1 MSALF
6 FRRTFDMGPESPAV
20 LIPQA
25 KAILDAKSWQFF
37 LAYGFGGSLCGVMA
51 LFLIGVYFWR
61 PVLVN
66 RVSLRLIFAI
76 SIYDFIEC
84 VLQATA
90 RSDGVSARCRATMFF
105 SAFFGYASVYTSSS
119 IALNLHLT
127 LFRRGSRL
135 YLPAYVE
142 YLYFIVPLVVSLLH
156 WAPPAIWAA
165 VHGYCSAFEPIDIGT
180 SSYIRYV
187 VFVQLLLPLLALL
200 FNVVTSLRVIIMLLV
215 QQRQVNRSLQEVMQ
229 NTRKHVLCS
238 SNSGNGTNTYAL
250 AEDDGCGYAS
260 TKATKELEVNLM
272 VVRKFN
278 NAAIRIALY
287 PCAPI
292 AWWCINLAFYVIQY
306 SLTMTYQAD
315 VATFV
320 RMVSLAWFSMPAIA
334 FANFLVFVTDPAL
347 RKVVKEVQRSI
358 VGLSKLLSKQA
369 HGTSERKYS
378 ELYQDTVHS
387 NLSTLCKPGTVV
399 HVKEAGDATSSTD
412 RSSFESDYRP
422 PVHERPSNDG
432 EDDMEPSARSTAV
445 LSAYN
450 KLIRRH
456 PTVGNSV
463 DANLAYSKI

>member
-1 MSALF
+1 MA
-6 FRRTFDMGPESPAV
+6 RTLDLGPESPAV
-20 LIPQA
+20 LVPQA
-25 KAILDAKSWQFF
+25 RAILDEKNWQFF

-90 RSDGVSARCRATMFF
+90 RSNGVSAKCRATMFF

-119 IALNLHLT
+119 IALNLYLT
-127 LFRRGSRL
+127 LFRRGSRQ
-135 YLPAYVE
+135 YLPVYVE
-142 YLYFIVPLVVSLLH
+142 YLYFIVPLAVSLLH
-156 WAPPAIWAA
+156 WAPPVIWAA
-165 VHGYCSAFEPIDIGT
+165 KHGYCSAFEPVDIGT
-180 SSYIRYV
+180 ASYIRYV

-200 FNVVTSLRVIIMLLV
+200 FNIITSFRIIIMLLL

-238 SNSGNGTNTYAL
+238 NGSNGTSTYAL
-250 AEDDGCGYAS
+250 AEDDGCGYNS
-260 TKATKELEVNLM
+260 VKATKELEVNLL

-292 AWWCINLAFYVIQY
+292 AWWCINLAFYAIQY
-306 SLTMTYQAD
+306 SLTMTYKAD

-347 RKVVKEVQRSI
+347 RKVIKEVHRSL
-358 VGLSKLLSKQA
+358 VGSASSLPAQQGSCTTES
-369 HGTSERKYS
+369 KYS
-378 ELYQDTVHS
+378 ELYQATVHS
-387 NLSTLCKPGTVV
+387 TQSTLYKKGTGV
-399 HVKEAGDATSSTD
+399 HVSDAASSTD
-412 RSSFESDYRP
+412 RSSF
-422 PVHERPSNDG
+422 
-432 EDDMEPSARSTAV
+432 
-445 LSAYN
+445 
-450 KLIRRH
+450 
-456 PTVGNSV
+456 
-463 DANLAYSKI
+463 